1 MKTQES
7 WDFDNMATVLKFLGY
22 RVVIYSND
30 HRPCH
35 VHVMNVEHE
44 AIFELHCPHGPPS
57 LRENHGSRKARLNL
71 IASRLQDNLNHL
83 CRQWR
88 NIHGNY

>member
-1 MKTQES
+1 
-7 WDFDNMATVLKFLGY
+7 MATVLKFLSY

-35 VHVMNVEHE
+35 VHVMSAEHE
-44 AIFELHCPHGPPS
+44 AIFELNCPDGPPS
-57 LRENHGSRKARLNL
+57 LRENYGFRKATLNL
-71 IASRLQDNLNHL
+71 IASHLQDDLADL

-88 NIHGNY
+88 QIHGNY